1 MLCSGSHSP
10 NLDLHHQ
17 YQMQHMLQ
25 QQYDNSCQSP
35 IVINNNPKL
44 KSLLEPFV
52 IAAYGQ
58 LKQPNANSSFQS
70 NDLNDLDYE
79 ASDDADQVFCPT
91 NSGGGVILVSCS
103 TN

>member
-1 MLCSGSHSP
+1 MI
-10 NLDLHHQ
+10 NLPH
-17 YQMQHMLQ
+17 
-25 QQYDNSCQSP
+25 
-35 IVINNNPKL
+35 
-44 KSLLEPFV
+44 SLLPFV
-52 IAAYGQ
+52 NERDVGSDDECNGHG
-58 LKQPNANSSFQS
+58 NANSSFQS